1 MTLKH
6 FLTRTAVAA
15 AVVAIAGAAGAAEK
29 QMTADIVVVG
39 GGAAGMAAVTQA
51 VDAGKKAILLEKN
64 AFLGGGASM
73 AEGLG
78 AVQTRWQ
85 RDKNYSLAV
94 ETAYNRMMSYTHYK
108 TNGPRS
114 SGPFVL

>member
-51 VDAGKKAILLEKN
+51 VDAGKKAILLEKR
-64 AFLGGGASM
+64 LDGGRPWRGS
-73 AEGLG
+73 
-78 AVQTRWQ
+78 
-85 RDKNYSLAV
+85 DPLA
-94 ETAYNRMMSYTHYK
+94 A
-108 TNGPRS
+108 
-114 SGPFVL
+114 

>member
-1 MTLKH
+1 
-6 FLTRTAVAA
+6 
-15 AVVAIAGAAGAAEK
+15 
-29 QMTADIVVVG
+29 
-39 GGAAGMAAVTQA
+39 MAAVTQA

-94 ETAYNRMMSYTHYK
+94 ETADSAAAQTYANYLVVKEGSEDTEK
-108 TNGPRS
+108 TKELEKALNSDEVRDYITTTFDGAVVPV
-114 SGPFVL
+114 F

>member
-94 ETAYNRMMSYTHYK
+94 ETAYNRKIGRAH
-108 TNGPRS
+108 
-114 SGPFVL
+114 V

>member
-15 AVVAIAGAAGAAEK
+15 AVVAIAKAAGAAEK

-51 VDAGKKAILLEKN
+51 VARFRPAGSVIRIIRLPWKPH
-64 AFLGGGASM
+64 
-73 AEGLG
+73 
-78 AVQTRWQ
+78 T
-85 RDKNYSLAV
+85 
-94 ETAYNRMMSYTHYK
+94 TA
-108 TNGPRS
+108 
-114 SGPFVL
+114 

>member
-39 GGAAGMAAVTQA
+39 KVPQ
-51 VDAGKKAILLEKN
+51 
-64 AFLGGGASM
+64 
-73 AEGLG
+73 
-78 AVQTRWQ
+78 
-85 RDKNYSLAV
+85 V
-94 ETAYNRMMSYTHYK
+94 EYQY
-108 TNGPRS
+108 P
-114 SGPFVL
+114 

>member
-51 VDAGKKAILLEKN
+51 VDAGKKAILLEKERVPWRRR
-64 AFLGGGASM
+64 LDGGRPWRGS
-73 AEGLG
+73 
-78 AVQTRWQ
+78 
-85 RDKNYSLAV
+85 DPLA
-94 ETAYNRMMSYTHYK
+94 A
-108 TNGPRS
+108 
-114 SGPFVL
+114 

>member
-64 AFLGGGASM
+64 AFLGSM
-73 AEGLG
+73 IRIIRLPWKPH
-78 AVQTRWQ
+78 T
-85 RDKNYSLAV
+85 
-94 ETAYNRMMSYTHYK
+94 TA
-108 TNGPRS
+108 
-114 SGPFVL
+114 